1 VIPEPVALTVRSPGC
16 VGGATVVVVP
26 PIPTPPDGPVP
37 GDARL
42 RVGAASAAMLA
53 LRTETT

>member
-1 VIPEPVALTVRSPGC
+1 
-16 VGGATVVVVP
+16 VVP